1 MIKGLVGV
9 RIPNPKI
16 TNWKSQMKEYK
27 QLKEWFK
34 EIEVRFEK
42 VKMKKELKRLETLKS
57 MMEDD
62 EVETWG
68 DNNDASNP
76 ELL

>member
-1 MIKGLVGV
+1 
-9 RIPNPKI
+9 
-16 TNWKSQMKEYK
+16 
-27 QLKEWFK
+27 LKEWFK

-42 VKMKKELKRLETLKS
+42 VKMKRELKRLETLKS